1 MSESKKGLKKDFLW
15 NLIAEG
21 ISAGQSALI
30 LVFISAGMAT
40 TDAGIF
46 SIGYAISTIACVIGM
61 YGVRNYQV
69 TDVNNRYRFKS
80 YLVTRF
86 ITVFVSI
93 AVVCLYLVYQLTT
106 SNYVLSK
113 AIAVILICIWKLDSV
128 FEDVVY
134 GMYQQR
140 GYLALGARTYAIRVM
155 ASTLLF
161 CVLTLTGL
169 ELNYIL
175 VIVCIFSY
183 VATLVSFKLT
193 YHYVKNAG
201 NEIIDS
207 NAVDNSTVADTI
219 NSNIKEET
227 EVVNKNTVYS
237 VLDGVKQI
245 LIQCL
250 PLAISGALG
259 NYIGNAPKYS
269 IDWFMDDNAQ
279 AIFGYILMP
288 SFVILILSNSVYRP
302 ILPSL
307 SALYNK
313 KDGKA
318 FGRRLCKQ
326 LLMVGAMGLVILA
339 GGFLLG
345 IPVLSLLYSTDLTP
359 YKMQFMLLLLGGIGY
374 ALATFA
380 SAILTVMRKQNT
392 IAICYA
398 ACAVICF
405 LSSKSLITM
414 AGFTGAVI
422 QYDVCNILLSVIL
435 YTVIA
440 CSIKSSNS

>member
-30 LVFISAGMAT
+30 LVFISAGMSIK
-40 TDAGIF
+40 DAGVF
-46 SIGYAISTIACVIGM
+46 SIGYAISTIACVIGN

-69 TDVNNRYRFKS
+69 TDTDNRFGFKS
-80 YLVTRF
+80 YLVARF
-86 ITVFVSI
+86 ITGFVSMFL
-93 AVVCLYLVYQLTT
+93 VCLYLAFLLAT
-106 SNYVLSK
+106 SGYSITK

-140 GYLALGARTYAIRVM
+140 GFLALGASTYAIRLM
-155 ASTLLF
+155 ASTLIF
-161 CVLTLTGL
+161 CILTLTGL
-169 ELNYIL
+169 DFITIL
-175 VIVCIFSY
+175 VIVCLFSY
-183 VATLVSFKLT
+183 IATFVSFKMT
-193 YHYVKNAG
+193 YLYVKSD
-201 NEIIDS
+201 IDTG
-207 NAVDNSTVADTI
+207 STPVIA
-219 NSNIKEET
+219 
-227 EVVNKNTVYS
+227 
-237 VLDGVKQI
+237 GVKTI

-269 IDWFMDDNAQ
+269 IDWFMDDSAQ

-302 ILPSL
+302 MLPSL
-307 SALYNK
+307 SDLYNK
-313 KDGKA
+313 GDGKA

-326 LLMVGAMGLVILA
+326 LSMVGAMAIAILL

-345 IPVLSLLYSTDLTP
+345 IPVLSILYSADLSM
-359 YKMQFMLLLLGGIGY
+359 YKPQFMLLLVGGIGY

-380 SAILTVMRKQNT
+380 SAILTVMRKQNI

-398 ACAVICF
+398 ICALMCIG
-405 LSSKSLITM
+405 SSKILIEL

-422 QYDVCNILLSVIL
+422 QYDICNIVLAVMLFAVVV
-435 YTVIA
+435 Y
-440 CSIKSSNS
+440 SIRN

>member
-30 LVFISAGMAT
+30 LVFISAGMSIK
-40 TDAGIF
+40 DAGVF
-46 SIGYAISTIACVIGM
+46 SIGYAISTIACVIGN

-69 TDVNNRYRFKS
+69 TDTDNRFRFKS
-80 YLVTRF
+80 YLVARF
-86 ITVFVSI
+86 ITGFVSMFL
-93 AVVCLYLVYQLTT
+93 VCLYLAFLLAT
-106 SNYVLSK
+106 SGYSITK

-140 GYLALGARTYAIRVM
+140 GFLALGARTYAIRLM
-155 ASTLLF
+155 ASTLIF
-161 CVLTLTGL
+161 CILTLTGL
-169 ELNYIL
+169 DFITIL
-175 VIVCIFSY
+175 VIVCLFSY
-183 VATLVSFKLT
+183 IATFVSFKMT
-193 YHYVKNAG
+193 YLYVKSD
-201 NEIIDS
+201 IDTC
-207 NAVDNSTVADTI
+207 STPVIA
-219 NSNIKEET
+219 
-227 EVVNKNTVYS
+227 
-237 VLDGVKQI
+237 GVKTI

-269 IDWFMDDNAQ
+269 IDWFMDDSAQ

-302 ILPSL
+302 MLPSL
-307 SALYNK
+307 SDLYNK
-313 KDGKA
+313 GDGKA

-326 LLMVGAMGLVILA
+326 LSMVGAMAIAILL

-345 IPVLSLLYSTDLTP
+345 IPVLSILYSADLSM
-359 YKMQFMLLLLGGIGY
+359 YKPQFMLLLVGGIGY

-380 SAILTVMRKQNT
+380 SAILTVMRKQNI

-398 ACAVICF
+398 ICALMCIG
-405 LSSKSLITM
+405 SSKILIEL

-422 QYDVCNILLSVIL
+422 QYDICNIVLAVMLFAVVV
-435 YTVIA
+435 Y
-440 CSIKSSNS
+440 SIRN

>member
-30 LVFISAGMAT
+30 LVFISAGMSIKN
-40 TDAGIF
+40 AGVF
-46 SIGYAISTIACVIGM
+46 SIGYAISTIACVIGN

-69 TDVNNRYRFKS
+69 TDNDSRFRFKS
-80 YLVTRF
+80 YLVARF
-86 ITVFVSI
+86 ITVFASLFL
-93 AVVCLYLVYQLTT
+93 VCLYLAFLLAT
-106 SNYVLSK
+106 SGYSITK

-140 GYLALGARTYAIRVM
+140 GFLALGARTYAIRLM
-155 ASTLLF
+155 SSTLLF

-169 ELNYIL
+169 DFITIL
-175 VIVCIFSY
+175 VIVCLFSY
-183 VATLVSFKLT
+183 MATFVSFKLT
-193 YHYVKNAG
+193 YPYIKSDRNKGDNKGYDKDYNKDNAI
-201 NEIIDS
+201 ES
-207 NAVDNSTVADTI
+207 RQKREEDTGSI
-219 NSNIKEET
+219 
-227 EVVNKNTVYS
+227 S
-237 VLDGVKQI
+237 VIVGVKKI

-269 IDWFMDDNAQ
+269 IDWFMDDSAQ

-307 SALYNK
+307 SDLYSK
-313 KDGKA
+313 GDGKA

-326 LLMVGAMGLVILA
+326 LSMVGAMAIAILL

-345 IPVLSLLYSTDLTP
+345 IPVLSILYSIDLSM
-359 YKMQFMLLLLGGIGY
+359 YKFQFMLLLLGGIGY

-380 SAILTVMRKQNT
+380 SAILTVMRKQKT
-392 IAICYA
+392 IAISY
-398 ACAVICF
+398 VICA
-405 LSSKSLITM
+405 LMCIGSSKILIEL

-422 QYDVCNILLSVIL
+422 QYDICNMLLAAMLFAVVV
-435 YTVIA
+435 Y
-440 CSIKSSNS
+440 SIRK

>member
-30 LVFISAGMAT
+30 LVFISAGMAI

-69 TDVNNRYRFKS
+69 TDVNKRYRFKS

-140 GYLALGARTYAIRVM
+140 GYLALGARTYAIRLM
-155 ASTLLF
+155 ASTLFF

-183 VATLVSFKLT
+183 VATLVSLKLT
-193 YHYVKNAG
+193 YHYVKNVG

-207 NAVDNSTVADTI
+207 NTVENSTVIDTI

-227 EVVNKNTVYS
+227 EVDNKNNGYS

-245 LIQCL
+245 LIQCF

-307 SALYNK
+307 SELYNK

-345 IPVLSLLYSTDLTP
+345 IPVLSLLYSTDLNP

-405 LSSKSLITM
+405 LSSKSLINM

>member
-30 LVFISAGMAT
+30 LVFISACMSIN
-40 TDAGIF
+40 DAGIF
-46 SIGYAISTIACVIGM
+46 SIGYAISTIACVIGA

-80 YLVTRF
+80 YFVARLLTIFTSLVLVCIYLGILLLRSSYT
-86 ITVFVSI
+86 IPK
-93 AVVCLYLVYQLTT
+93 AV
-106 SNYVLSK
+106 
-113 AIAVILICIWKLDSV
+113 AVILICIWKLDSI

-140 GYLALGARTYAIRVM
+140 GYLALGARTYAIRLM
-155 ASTLLF
+155 SSTALF
-161 CVLTLTGL
+161 CILTVTGL
-169 ELNYIL
+169 DLISIL
-175 VIVCIFSY
+175 MIVCVFSY
-183 VATLVSFKLT
+183 IATLVSFKLT
-193 YHYVKNAG
+193 YPYVKG
-201 NEIIDS
+201 
-207 NAVDNSTVADTI
+207 AVDTTGTNDIRNDNSRSFNGDGA
-219 NSNIKEET
+219 
-227 EVVNKNTVYS
+227 YS
-237 VLDGVKQI
+237 VLAGVRQI

-269 IDWFMDDNAQ
+269 IDWFMDDSAQ

-307 SALYNK
+307 SELYNK
-313 KDGKA
+313 GDGKA
-318 FGRRLCKQ
+318 FGRKLSRQ
-326 LLMVGAMGLVILA
+326 LLVVGAMALVIFA

-345 IPVLSLLYSTDLTP
+345 IPVLSILYSTDLSP
-359 YKMQFMLLLLGGIGY
+359 YKTEFMLLLLGGIGY

-380 SAILTVMRKQNT
+380 SAILTVMRRQNT

-398 ACAVICF
+398 VCAAVCF
-405 LSSKSLITM
+405 LCSKSLITL

-422 QYDVCNILLSVIL
+422 QYDICNLFLAVML
-435 YTVIA
+435 FAVIA
-440 CSIKSSNS
+440 YSIKTKDAE

>member
-30 LVFISAGMAT
+30 LVFISARMSIN
-40 TDAGIF
+40 DAGIF
-46 SIGYAISTIACVIGM
+46 SIGYAISTIACVIGA

-80 YLVTRF
+80 YLVARF
-86 ITVFVSI
+86 ITIFTSI
-93 AVVCLYLVYQLTT
+93 VLVCIYLG
-106 SNYVLSK
+106 VLLLRSSYTISK
-113 AIAVILICIWKLDSV
+113 AVAVILICIWKLDSI

-140 GYLALGARTYAIRVM
+140 GYLALGARTYAMRLM
-155 ASTLLF
+155 ASTALF
-161 CVLTLTGL
+161 CILTITGL
-169 ELNYIL
+169 DLIAIL
-175 VIVCIFSY
+175 MIVCIFSY

-193 YHYVKNAG
+193 YPYVKGALDASG
-201 NEIIDS
+201 IIDIS
-207 NAVDNSTVADTI
+207 NENSSSSAVT
-219 NSNIKEET
+219 
-227 EVVNKNTVYS
+227 YS
-237 VLDGVKQI
+237 VFSGVRQI
-245 LIQCL
+245 LLQCL

-269 IDWFMDDNAQ
+269 IDWFMDDSAQ

-307 SALYNK
+307 SELYNK
-313 KDGKA
+313 GDSKA
-318 FGRRLCKQ
+318 FGRRLSRQ
-326 LLMVGAMGLVILA
+326 LLMVGAMAIVILA
-339 GGFLLG
+339 GGFILG
-345 IPVLSLLYSTDLTP
+345 IPVLSILYSTDLSP
-359 YKMQFMLLLLGGIGY
+359 YKTEFMLLLLGGIGY

-380 SAILTVMRKQNT
+380 AAILTVMRRQNT
-392 IAICYA
+392 IAICYGV
-398 ACAVICF
+398 CAVLCF
-405 LSSKSLITM
+405 LSSKSLITL

-422 QYDVCNILLSVIL
+422 QYDICNLFLAAMLFVVIN
-435 YTVIA
+435 YF
-440 CSIKSSNS
+440 IKAKDVA

>member
-30 LVFISAGMAT
+30 LVFISAVMPT
-40 TDAGIF
+40 SVAGVF
-46 SIGYAISTIACVIGM
+46 SIGYVISTIACVIAM

-69 TDVNNRYRFKS
+69 TDVDNRYRFKS
-80 YLVTRF
+80 YLIARF
-86 ITVFVSI
+86 ITVFISLAFVGIYLAFQLCLSNYTI
-93 AVVCLYLVYQLTT
+93 IKAVAVV
-106 SNYVLSK
+106 
-113 AIAVILICIWKLDSV
+113 LICIWKLDSV

-140 GYLALGARTYAIRVM
+140 GYLSLGARTYAIRLM
-155 ASTLLF
+155 LSTGLF
-161 CVLTLTGL
+161 CALTLTGL
-169 ELNYIL
+169 DLIKVL
-175 VIVCIFSY
+175 IIVCLFSY
-183 VATLVSFKLT
+183 GATLVSFKLT
-193 YHYVKNAG
+193 YPYVKSCKATSNNTDNTNKIDNA
-201 NEIIDS
+201 NDKS
-207 NAVDNSTVADTI
+207 AVN
-219 NSNIKEET
+219 
-227 EVVNKNTVYS
+227 YS

-250 PLAISGALG
+250 PLAISGTLG

-302 ILPSL
+302 ILPGL
-307 SALYNK
+307 RELYNK
-313 KDGKA
+313 GDNEL
-318 FGRRLCKQ
+318 FGRKICRQ
-326 LLMVGAMGLVILA
+326 LLMVGAMALVILT

-359 YKMQFMLLLLGGIGY
+359 YKNEFMWLLFGGIGY
-374 ALATFA
+374 ALASFA
-380 SAILTVMRKQNT
+380 AAILTVMRKQNT
-392 IAICYA
+392 IAVCYVI
-398 ACAVICF
+398 CAVMCII
-405 LSSKSLITM
+405 SSKLLIGI

-422 QYDVCNILLSVIL
+422 QYDICNLTLAIMLFA
-435 YTVIA
+435 VIA
-440 CSIKSSNS
+440 HSVTHNK

>member
-30 LVFISAGMAT
+30 LVFISACMSIN
-40 TDAGIF
+40 DAGIF
-46 SIGYAISTIACVIGM
+46 SIGYAISTIACVIGA

-80 YLVTRF
+80 YLVARLLTIFTSLVLVCIYLGILLIRSSYT
-86 ITVFVSI
+86 IPK
-93 AVVCLYLVYQLTT
+93 AV
-106 SNYVLSK
+106 
-113 AIAVILICIWKLDSV
+113 AVILICIWKLDSI

-140 GYLALGARTYAIRVM
+140 GYLALGARTYALRLI
-155 ASTLLF
+155 ASTALF
-161 CVLTLTGL
+161 CILTVTGL
-169 ELNYIL
+169 DLISIL
-175 VIVCIFSY
+175 VTVCIFSY
-183 VATLVSFKLT
+183 IATLVSFKLT
-193 YHYVKNAG
+193 YPYVKESMDASAINDIR
-201 NEIIDS
+201 N
-207 NAVDNSTVADTI
+207 DNSRSFNGDG
-219 NSNIKEET
+219 S
-227 EVVNKNTVYS
+227 YS
-237 VLDGVKQI
+237 VLTGVRQI

-269 IDWFMDDNAQ
+269 IDWFMDDSAQ

-307 SALYNK
+307 SELYNK
-313 KDGKA
+313 GDSKA
-318 FGRRLCKQ
+318 FGRRLSRQ
-326 LLMVGAMGLVILA
+326 LLMVGAMAIVILA
-339 GGFLLG
+339 GGFILG
-345 IPVLSLLYSTDLTP
+345 IPVLSILYSTKLSP
-359 YKMQFMLLLLGGIGY
+359 YKAEFMLLLLGGIGY

-380 SAILTVMRKQNT
+380 SAILTVMRRQNT

-398 ACAVICF
+398 VCAAVCF
-405 LSSKSLITM
+405 LSSKSLITL

-422 QYDVCNILLSVIL
+422 QYDICNLFLAVML
-435 YTVIA
+435 FAVIA
-440 CSIKSSNS
+440 YSIKTKDAE

>member
-21 ISAGQSALI
+21 ISAGQAALI
-30 LVFISAGMAT
+30 LVFISACMSIN
-40 TDAGIF
+40 DAGIF
-46 SIGYAISTIACVIGM
+46 SIGYAISTIACVIGA

-80 YLVTRF
+80 YLVARLLTIFTSLVLVCIYLGILLLRSSYT
-86 ITVFVSI
+86 IPK
-93 AVVCLYLVYQLTT
+93 AV
-106 SNYVLSK
+106 
-113 AIAVILICIWKLDSV
+113 AVILICIWKLDSI

-140 GYLALGARTYAIRVM
+140 GYLALGARTYAIRLM
-155 ASTLLF
+155 SSTALF
-161 CVLTLTGL
+161 CILTVTGL
-169 ELNYIL
+169 DLISIL
-175 VIVCIFSY
+175 MVVCIFSY
-183 VATLVSFKLT
+183 IATLVSFKLT
-193 YHYVKNAG
+193 YPYVSG
-201 NEIIDS
+201 
-207 NAVDNSTVADTI
+207 AVDTTGTNDIRNDNSRSFNGDGAY
-219 NSNIKEET
+219 N
-227 EVVNKNTVYS
+227 
-237 VLDGVKQI
+237 VLTGVRQI

-269 IDWFMDDNAQ
+269 IDWFMDDSAQ

-307 SALYNK
+307 SELYNK
-313 KDGKA
+313 GDGKA
-318 FGRRLCKQ
+318 FGRKLSRQ
-326 LLMVGAMGLVILA
+326 LLVVGAMALVILT

-345 IPVLSLLYSTDLTP
+345 IPVLSILYSTDLSP
-359 YKMQFMLLLLGGIGY
+359 YKTEFMLLLLGGIGY

-380 SAILTVMRKQNT
+380 SAILTVMRRQNT
-392 IAICYA
+392 IAICYGV
-398 ACAVICF
+398 CAIVCF
-405 LSSKSLITM
+405 LSSKSLITL

-422 QYDVCNILLSVIL
+422 QYDICNLFLAVMLFAVI
-435 YTVIA
+435 TH
-440 CSIKSSNS
+440 SINAKNVS